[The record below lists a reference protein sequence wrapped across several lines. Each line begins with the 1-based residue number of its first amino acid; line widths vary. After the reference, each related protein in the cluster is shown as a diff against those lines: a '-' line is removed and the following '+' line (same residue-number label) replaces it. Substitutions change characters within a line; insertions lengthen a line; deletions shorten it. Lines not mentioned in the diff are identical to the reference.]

1 MLFAQEPATLE
12 RYAREG
18 ATAMSERRFTDA
30 VRSYE
35 KLIQLDPK
43 TAENHAQ
50 LGLARYMQGDFAGA
64 VPAFRRTLELKPDL
78 PGAGV
83 LLAMCL
89 SELGRYAEAVPALE
103 KGIQQPPD
111 PGMGR
116 LIALELLR
124 SYQGLHQLDKAGE
137 VALRLSRMYPKDPE
151 VLYQAGRLYGE
162 LAYDTMRR
170 LTDAAPDSVW
180 VHQASGEAHE
190 VQGQYEL
197 AILEYRKVLELE
209 PSRPGVHFRLGRA
222 LLSKSGDRA
231 ASEEALHEFE
241 KELKTDPTNAGA
253 SYEIGEL
260 HRKNGQVKQARQFFA
275 RAVELQPDFEEA
287 RIGLARVLVELGQPR
302 EALPHLQAAAGRNA
316 ENEVSRYQLAMVYKA
331 LGNAAEQQKAMEQF
345 RRLRALKKA
354 RQASLTQA
362 PLQPRE
368 VSPQTIEADNHDP
381 P

>member
-1 MLFAQEPATLE
+1 
-12 RYAREG
+12 
-18 ATAMSERRFTDA
+18 MSERRFA
-30 VRSYE
+30 EAARSYE
-35 KLIQLDPK
+35 KLTQLDPK

-50 LGLARYMQGDFAGA
+50 LGLARYMLGDFAGA

-89 SELGRYAEAVPALE
+89 SELGRYADAVPALE
-103 KGIQQPPD
+103 KGVQQPPD

-124 SYQGLHQLDKAGE
+124 GYRGLHQLDKAGE
-137 VALRLSRMYPKDPE
+137 VALRLSRQYPKDPE
-151 VLYQAGRLYGE
+151 VLYQAGRLFGE

-190 VQGQYEL
+190 VRGQYDL

-222 LLSKSGDRA
+222 LLSRSGDTT
-231 ASEEALHEFE
+231 ASEEALHQFE
-241 KELKTDPTNAGA
+241 KELKTDPTNASTA
-253 SYEIGEL
+253 YEIGEI
-260 HRKNGQVKQARQFFA
+260 HRRNGRIKQARVFFA

-287 RIGLARVLVELGQPR
+287 RIGLARVLVELGQPG

-345 RRLRALKKA
+345 RRLRALRKG
-354 RQASLTQA
+354 RQKSLTQA
-362 PLQPRE
+362 PIQPRE
-368 VSPQTIEADNHDP
+368 VSPQTIEGENP
-381 P
+381 